1 MRSVSHAYP
10 GDLTFR
16 RATEADV
23 AAIVELVESA
33 YRGESSRAGWTTEA
47 DLLAGRRTDAAAVGA
62 ALAALDSVVLLAQ
75 DPDGALLGCCH
86 VERRVEPPARSEHA
100 ATEVTDATE
109 VTRSGYATHGQAD
122 AERCGPDVSPLIG
135 SYFGMF
141 AVSPTR
147 QGNGLGDTLLRLAER
162 HAVTACSA
170 AWTDLL
176 VIAQRAELIAWYQ
189 RRGYV
194 LTTRTSPFPYDDE
207 RFGRPLRPDLYFVVL
222 RKRFGD
228 RPGFSD
234 R

>member
-1 MRSVSHAYP
+1 SEY
-10 GDLTFR
+10 
-16 RATEADV
+16 
-23 AAIVELVESA
+23 
-33 YRGESSRAGWTTEA
+33 TT
-47 DLLAGRRTDAAAVGA
+47 R
-62 ALAALDSVVLLAQ
+62 
-75 DPDGALLGCCH
+75 
-86 VERRVEPPARSEHA
+86 
-100 ATEVTDATE
+100 
-109 VTRSGYATHGQAD
+109 GQAD
-122 AERCGPDVSPLIG
+122 AERCGPDASPSTG

-162 HAVTACSA
+162 HAVTAWSA
-170 AWTDLL
+170 AWMDLL

-207 RFGRPLRPDLYFVVL
+207 RFGRPLRPDLYFAVL